1 MSSEISV
8 FVPGMEMVVN
18 VARQPSHWSTP
29 SGSAWR
35 FRPVTGQSSW
45 GVANAA
51 PFCIPG
57 HQYPDDFSRSLPTLI
72 HNKFVFFLAEWE
84 QRLS

>member
-45 GVANAA
+45 GVA
-51 PFCIPG
+51 
-57 HQYPDDFSRSLPTLI
+57 
-72 HNKFVFFLAEWE
+72 
-84 QRLS
+84 